1 MKNSYNLGAAP
12 HADQIVVC
20 KKLKPRIRN
29 VMPPAVIAVSAGVIL
44 VLDYLFKPDQKSII
58 RIFLWDFDFLGV
70 DFWMFFNGF
79 WIFRKFWFFGFWQN
93 LGFWKFWKTII
104 LNFCKLMNFDAIW
117 WNLIFQKRFLKL

>member
-93 LGFWKFWKTII
+93 LGFWKF
-104 LNFCKLMNFDAIW
+104 
-117 WNLIFQKRFLKL
+117 